1 MVSSITGY
9 FVLWILVF
17 IGGTVFLATFGI
29 DLESASTAVLATL
42 NNIGPGLGKIGP
54 TLNFAELPDL
64 VKVLLTLFM
73 ILGRLE
79 FYALLVLLLPEFWR
93 R

>member
-1 MVSSITGY
+1 MRKLIY

-17 IGGTVFLATFGI
+17 LGGTVFLATYGI
-29 DLESASTAVLATL
+29 DLETASTAVLATL
-42 NNIGPGLGKIGP
+42 NNIGPGLAKVGP
-54 TLNFAELPDL
+54 TMNFAEMPEL
-64 VKVLLTLFM
+64 VKILLTLFM

-79 FYALLVLLLPEFWR
+79 FYAVVALFVPGFWR